1 MEVVNT
7 GKLVQLNTYIFFDI
21 LCTVHVKEYVNNT
34 EFLNLH
40 AQFFFPYAF
49 RPNKRPSSGDVQC

>member
-40 AQFFFPYAF
+40 AQFFFSVCVSA
-49 RPNKRPSSGDVQC
+49 